1 MKTISKGKYLW
12 LFLLLAVLFFNTLLY
27 QTSVGALILPAN
39 AQDVVLGSLIDFMI
53 MLPLFFMLY
62 KGKFSLKS
70 ALLLCASG
78 CLLARLIIPAK
89 LLAPYSSFVWGVI
102 LIEVIFISLELL
114 LIVTFIK
121 YMPKI
126 IKEVKQSSLPTVFS
140 YSYAVD
146 HYTKKYQIIRIVCS
160 ECLMFYY
167 AFASWKKTPRE
178 GITLYKNSSYIAF
191 QIMLIHAIL
200 IETIAIHWLIHQYSI
215 VLSKILFISNVYAV
229 IFFIGD
235 IQAMKLN
242 PIYYQNGTLYLSL
255 GLVKRVVIPIEN
267 IKTLMEEKSVL
278 QGKLSKDTVEFMT
291 RDLEKV
297 YPDIILELKEPVHVT
312 YFMGFKKAYKKVA
325 IRSDSPLQLKEW
337 LTL

>member
-1 MKTISKGKYLW
+1 
-12 LFLLLAVLFFNTLLY
+12 
-27 QTSVGALILPAN
+27 
-39 AQDVVLGSLIDFMI
+39 
-53 MLPLFFMLY
+53 MLY
-62 KGKFSLKS
+62 KQKFSLKS

-78 CLLARLIIPAK
+78 CLLARLIIPTE

-102 LIEVIFISLELL
+102 LIEAMFISLELL

-140 YSYAVD
+140 YANAVD
-146 HYTKKYQIIRIVCS
+146 HFAKKYQIIRIICS
-160 ECLMFYY
+160 EGLMFYY

-200 IETIAIHWLIHQYSI
+200 IETIAIHWFIHQYSI
-215 VLSKILFISNVYAV
+215 VLSIILFIGNVYAV

-242 PIYYQNGTLYLSL
+242 PIHYQNGTLYLSL

-267 IKTLMEEKSVL
+267 IKTLIEEKSVL
-278 QGKLSKDTVEFMT
+278 QGKLSKDTADFIIK
-291 RDLEKV
+291 DLEKV

-312 YFMGFKKAYKKVA
+312 YFLGYKKVYKRVA